1 MPESL
6 DLSTDVA
13 QMRYELEEVGEM
25 VDALVRMNA
34 RDLKPQVLAEM
45 KQDPSLAE
53 VFLLVDGVTSQGEI
67 LKRLKNRGNKG
78 ASAASVSR
86 KLEHLSKELHLIHFA
101 SRNKTGNVY
110 RLTRLAEVLGIRRAL
125 GRST

>member
-6 DLSTDVA
+6 DLSNDVA

-25 VDALVRMNA
+25 VNALVRMNA
-34 RDLKPQVLAEM
+34 RELKPQLLAEM
-45 KQDPSLAE
+45 KQDPALAD
-53 VFLLVDGVTSQGEI
+53 VFLLVDGATSQGEI
-67 LKRLKNRGNKG
+67 LKRLQGRGNKG

-86 KLEHLSKELHLIHFA
+86 KLDRLAKELHLIHFA

-110 RLTRLAEVLGIRRAL
+110 RLTRLAEVLGLRRAIE
-125 GRST
+125 RQT